1 MAAEEI
7 QSSQLEMSICAEQAT
22 SSSKITSKSTKSK
35 KQSNGLQPPNLGKAV
50 RLPVP
55 DFSDPNRP
63 KTCLEVNF
71 PIVPINALSNLE
83 GNAGK
88 PIYQMSKWWARRR
101 SSVFRSLLIAA
112 AVEAPEDPLQA
123 EKRVWEH
130 YYSNHQK
137 AGHFKHLRV
146 LDCFM
151 GGGTTLVEGARL
163 GFQMTGVDLNPVA
176 WFVVKNELACSD
188 PEQVR
193 AFFDH
198 IEREVKPLVQPFY
211 TTTCP
216 RGHKGHWVET
226 ASGQVVDVE
235 PLDLLPEQRKVYHWE
250 GPEVIYTF
258 WAKHGPCQASG
269 CGHRTPIFK
278 NPVIAE
284 KKLTA
289 YYISLTCTDCGH
301 EFNAELG
308 ETRMAPGTERVVL
321 DNEPSFTELSQ
332 PFAQLLS
339 DYSKGNPDEKYAR
352 VAKLLGIVAHEP
364 GLSCPQC
371 GAFAG
376 QKIKSILEH
385 HNRSTRVADLKKKDF
400 KVESRH
406 IYMYLLI
413 KPEWLQ
419 GNLGIQDGKVLGGY
433 AGADAESTVN
443 WYEKRLKTVELLEVR
458 GRIKLAEEEA
468 AAWDEDEE
476 SLAKTE
482 ELSGK
487 EGDAADRK
495 KYGLPREILLK
506 DGTCIQTRQGTI
518 SALSEFRCQSCGRAS
533 DIAAAERGAAHHS
546 PMAPYALQCH
556 CFQCEAEGYSYGG
569 RYFKAPDIFDLSRLV
584 QAEKEWAER
593 CHNDLEEWWP
603 KSVLPFAME
612 THLQKGNLTTRGYTH
627 WWKMFNPRQLLVH
640 TQLLRVIANVSNES
654 SWPLDVREQALG
666 AFQQYLR
673 NQNMFVFWNLQ
684 RDTPEPMFSNAN
696 YHPKQQ
702 VIENCVF
709 GKLGRGNWKASADK
723 VVEGISWLQEPWELF
738 TDGTSGITRSTKAE
752 PQDPLI
758 AGSAIYC
765 QPSTDLSALD
775 SNQFDL
781 FITDPPFGNNLFYA
795 DLADFFYVWLR
806 IPLLHWYQGLPEQ
819 AYFEPEFTP
828 KALEAIKNPAE
839 HPDDREDWEKER
851 KIRQAHLEVIQSYA
865 NDTTLKLGD
874 PNPLYRAEPAEDFYQ
889 QTLSA
894 CWAEAG
900 RLLKPSGLMA
910 FTFHHHEDQAWIN
923 VLEAL
928 FDASYVLV
936 ATYPIRSDE
945 TKGSAANAAFGSKK
959 IEYDIL
965 HVCRKQLDNP
975 QPVSWAKMRRWVKEE
990 VGRLKELLE
999 HSHGKDLPE
1008 ADLRVI
1014 MRGKALEFYSR
1025 HYGQVYTGEG
1035 QILSVREAL
1044 LGINLILDDL
1054 AEETSQVRPPEAA
1067 EPPTRLFLRIFTDRT
1082 SIPRDELHKTLRG
1095 TGISQGD
1102 LEDRG
1107 WIRAN
1112 GTTIQIV
1119 PIEDRFQFFTT
1130 PGRNRKVVKTDLDQA
1145 YFLIGAVMKGSGIK
1159 IDDELNRKTFSLKNS
1174 TDALLQWYAERG
1186 TKQVT
1191 REAAQR
1197 ALNLVSNWRTSRSK
1211 QVEALNKQLELTLWE
1226 KIELE
1231 ESVYA

>member
-1 MAAEEI
+1 MKADEI
-7 QSSQLEMSICAEQAT
+7 KPSQLEIPGCAELT
-22 SSSKITSKSTKSK
+22 SSNNKTASKSTKSK
-35 KQSNGLQPPNLGKAV
+35 KQTNNLSLPNLGKAV
-50 RLPVP
+50 SLSVP
-55 DFSDPNRP
+55 DFSNPNRP

-71 PIVPINALSNLE
+71 PIVPINGLSNLE

-112 AVEAPEDPLQA
+112 ALQAPEDPIQA
-123 EKRVWEH
+123 EKLVWEH
-130 YYSNHQK
+130 YYCNHQK
-137 AGHFKHLRV
+137 AGHFKKLRV

-226 ASGQVVDVE
+226 ASEQVVAIE
-235 PLDLLPEQRKVYHWE
+235 PLDLPPEQRQPYHWE

-289 YYISLTCTDCGH
+289 YYIPIACSCGH
-301 EFNAELG
+301 DFNAELG
-308 ETRMAPGTERVVL
+308 ETRMAPDTERVVL

-332 PFAQLLS
+332 LFAQLLK
-339 DYSKGNPDEKYAR
+339 DYSKGKADEKYGR
-352 VAKLLGIVAHEP
+352 VADLLRMVEHEP
-364 GLSCPQC
+364 GLICPQC
-371 GAFAG
+371 GVFAG
-376 QKIKSILEH
+376 QKIKSTLKTH
-385 HNRSTRVADLKKKDF
+385 QRSTRAVDLKKQDF
-400 KVESRH
+400 GIQSRH
-406 IYMYLLI
+406 TYMYLLL
-413 KPEWLQ
+413 KPEWLK
-419 GNLGIQDGKVLGGY
+419 GNAGIQDGKLLGGY
-433 AGADAESTVN
+433 AGADAESTVK
-443 WYEKRLKTVELLEVR
+443 WYEERLKTLALVEVR

-468 AAWDEDEE
+468 DVLDEE
-476 SLAKTE
+476 EESVAQTE
-482 ELSGK
+482 ELS
-487 EGDAADRK
+487 EDDSDTSDRK
-495 KYGLPREILLK
+495 QYGLPREIVLK
-506 DGTCIQTRQGTI
+506 NGTRVQTRQGTI
-518 SALSEFRCQSCGRAS
+518 SAQSEFRCQSCGRAS
-533 DIAAAERGAAHHS
+533 DITTAERGASHHS
-546 PMAPYALQCH
+546 PAVPYALQCH
-556 CFQCEAEGYSYGG
+556 CPQCEAEGYNYGG
-569 RYFKAPDIFDLSRLV
+569 RYFKAPDEYDLSRLI
-584 QAEKEWAER
+584 QAEKEWAR
-593 CHNDLEEWWP
+593 RSHSDLEEWWP

-627 WWKMFNPRQLLVH
+627 WWKMFNSRQLLVH
-640 TQLLRVIANVSNES
+640 TQLLQAIANSSDES
-654 SWPLDVREQALG
+654 WTLDIREQALG

-673 NQNMFVFWNLQ
+673 NQNMFAFWNQTADKL
-684 RDTPEPMFSNAN
+684 EPMFSNAN

-702 VIENCVF
+702 LVENCVF
-709 GKLGRGNWKASADK
+709 SGLGRGNWKSSAEK
-723 VVEGISWLQEPWELF
+723 VVDGVLWLREPWELVV
-738 TDGTSGITRSTKAE
+738 GHGASGSKSTKVE
-752 PQDPLI
+752 PQDSVVVEQTSL
-758 AGSAIYC
+758 C
-765 QPSTDLSALD
+765 QSSTDLSALND
-775 SNQFDL
+775 NEFDL
-781 FITDPPFGNNLFYA
+781 VITDPPFGNNLFYA

-806 IPLLHWYQGLPEQ
+806 IPLVKWYQGFPER

-839 HPDDREDWEKER
+839 HPDDREDWEKDR
-851 KIRQAHLEVIQSYA
+851 KIRQAHLEAIQSYA
-865 NDTTLKLGD
+865 NDSTLKPGD
-874 PNPLYRAEPAEDFYQ
+874 PNPMYRPEPAEDFYQ

-900 RLLKPSGLMA
+900 RLLKPGGLMA
-910 FTFHHHEDQAWIN
+910 FTFHHNEDEAWVN

-928 FDASYVLV
+928 FDAGYVLV

-959 IEYDIL
+959 IEYDII
-965 HVCRKQLDNP
+965 HVCRKQLDVS

-990 VGRLKELLE
+990 VEHLKELLE
-999 HSHGKDLPE
+999 HSHSKDLPE

-1035 QILSVREAL
+1035 EILSVREAL

-1067 EPPTRLFLRIFTDRT
+1067 EPATRLFLRIFTNRT
-1082 SIPRDELHKTLRG
+1082 SIPRDELHKILRG

-1102 LEDRG
+1102 LEDRR
-1107 WIRAN
+1107 WIRSV
-1112 GTTIQIV
+1112 GTTILVV
-1119 PIEDRFQFFTT
+1119 PIEERFEYFTT
-1130 PGRNRKVVKTDLDQA
+1130 PGRNRKVIKTDLDQT
-1145 YFLIGAVMKGSGIK
+1145 YFLIGAAIPGSGIK
-1159 IDDELNRKTFSLKNS
+1159 IDDELNRKTLSWKNS

-1186 TKQVT
+1186 VDQSI
-1191 REAAQR
+1191 RDAAR
-1197 ALNLVSNWRTSRSK
+1197 LALNLVSNWRTSRIK
-1211 QVEALNKQLELTLWE
+1211 QVQALNKQLELSLWE
-1226 KIELE
+1226 TMELE
-1231 ESVYA
+1231 EVAYA

>member
-1 MAAEEI
+1 MAADEI
-7 QSSQLEMSICAEQAT
+7 QSSQLEMSICVEQAN
-22 SSSKITSKSTKSK
+22 SSSKAASKSTKSK
-35 KQSNGLQPPNLGKAV
+35 KHNGFQPPNLGKAT

-63 KTCLEVNF
+63 KTCLEVDF

-123 EKRVWEH
+123 GKRVWDH

-137 AGHFKHLRV
+137 AGHFKKLRV

-198 IEREVKPLVQPFY
+198 IERDVKPLVQPFY

-226 ASGQVVDVE
+226 ASGKVVDIE
-235 PLDLLPEQRKVYHWE
+235 PLDLLPEQRKAYHWE
-250 GPEVIYTF
+250 GAEVIYTF

-289 YYISLTCTDCGH
+289 YYISLTCFDCRHG
-301 EFNAELG
+301 FNAELG
-308 ETRMAPGTERVVL
+308 ETRIAPGTERVVL

-332 PFAQLLS
+332 PFAQLLN
-339 DYSKGNPDEKYAR
+339 DYSKGNADEKYAR
-352 VAKLLGIVAHEP
+352 VAKLLGMVAHQP
-364 GLSCPQC
+364 GLVCPKC

-376 QKIKSILEH
+376 QKIKSTLEAH
-385 HNRSTRVADLKKKDF
+385 QRSNRVGDLKKKDF
-400 KVESRH
+400 GILSRYV
-406 IYMYLLI
+406 YMYLLL

-419 GNLGIQDGKVLGGY
+419 GNPGILDGKLLGGY
-433 AGADAESTVN
+433 AGADAESTVS
-443 WYEKRLKTVELLEVR
+443 WYEERLKTVGLVEVR

-468 AAWDEDEE
+468 AALDEE
-476 SLAKTE
+476 EEPAAETE
-482 ELSGK
+482 ESSEE
-487 EGDAADRK
+487 EGDATDRK
-495 KYGLPREILLK
+495 KYGLPREIVLK
-506 DGTCIQTRQGTI
+506 DKTRIQTRQGSVPRK
-518 SALSEFRCQSCGRAS
+518 SAFTCSACGRQQ
-533 DIAAAERGAAHHS
+533 DILEAVKPTGHS
-546 PMAPYALQCH
+546 APVVPYALQCH
-556 CFQCEAEGYSYGG
+556 CPHCQAEGYNYGG
-569 RYFKAPDIFDLSRLV
+569 RYFKAPDEDDLDRLAR
-584 QAEKEWAER
+584 AEREWAER
-593 CHNDLEEWWP
+593 AESDLAKWWP
-603 KSVLPFAME
+603 REQLFEAYM
-612 THLQKGNLTTRGYTH
+612 THRLNGGIPNWGYTH

-640 TQLLRVIANVSNES
+640 TQLLRAIANGLDE
-654 SWPLDVREQALG
+654 SWPLNVREQALG
-666 AFQQYLR
+666 AFQQYLQ
-673 NQNMFVFWNLQ
+673 NQNMFSHYDVT
-684 RDTPEPMFSNAN
+684 RDTSTVMFAN
-696 YHPKQQ
+696 NNFHPKTTC
-702 VIENCVF
+702 VENNLW
-709 GKLGRGNWKASADK
+709 GAIGRGNWKACCNA
-723 VVEGISWLQEPWELF
+723 VVEGLRWIKFPWERLSLESNKGSV
-738 TDGTSGITRSTKAE
+738 TVE
-752 PQDPLI
+752 PQDSLI
-758 AGSAIYC
+758 PGQMIYC
-765 QPSTDLSALD
+765 QSSTDLSALND
-775 SNQFDL
+775 NEFDL
-781 FITDPPFGNNLFYA
+781 IITDPPFGNNLFYA

-806 IPLLHWYQGLPEQ
+806 IPLRQWYQGFPEH

-828 KALEAIKNPAE
+828 KALEAIKNSAE
-839 HPDDREDWEKER
+839 HPDDREEWEKTR
-851 KIRQAHLEVIQSYA
+851 KIHQAHLELIREYA
-865 NDTTLKLGD
+865 GNSTLKPGEL
-874 PNPLYRAEPAEDFYQ
+874 NLLYRPEPAEDFYQ

-900 RLLKPSGLMA
+900 RLLKPSGIMA
-910 FTFHHHEDQAWIN
+910 FTFHHNEDEAWIN
-923 VLEAL
+923 VLKAL
-928 FDASYVLV
+928 FDAGYFLV
-936 ATYPIRSDE
+936 VTYPIRSDE
-945 TKGSAANAAFGSKK
+945 TKGEKAQFGSQK

-965 HVCRKQLDNP
+965 HVCRKLLEAP

-1008 ADLRVI
+1008 ADLRVL

-1035 QILSVREAL
+1035 EVLSVREAL

-1067 EPPTRLFLRIFTDRT
+1067 EPATRLFLRIFTDRT

-1107 WIRAN
+1107 WIRAVS
-1112 GTTIQIV
+1112 TTIHIV

-1130 PGRNRKVVKTDLDQA
+1130 PGRNRKVVRTDLDQA
-1145 YFLIGAVMKGSGIK
+1145 YFLIGAAMKGSGIK
-1159 IDDELNRKTFSLKNS
+1159 IDDELNRTTFSLKKS

-1186 TKQVT
+1186 EKQVI
-1191 REAAQR
+1191 RDAAQL

-1226 KIELE
+1226 KMELE

>member
-1 MAAEEI
+1 MSADEI
-7 QSSQLEMSICAEQAT
+7 ELSQLEMPDVLGQV
-22 SSSKITSKSTKSK
+22 SSTNKAASKSTKSK
-35 KQSNGLQPPNLGKAV
+35 KQTNGYEPPNLGKAV

-112 AVEAPEDPLQA
+112 AVQAPDDPLQA
-123 EKRVWEH
+123 EKLVWEH
-130 YYSNHQK
+130 YYCNHQK
-137 AGHFKHLRV
+137 AGHFKNLRV

-216 RGHKGHWVET
+216 RGHKGHWVDT
-226 ASGQVVDVE
+226 ATGKVVEVE
-235 PLDLLPEQRKVYHWE
+235 PLDLSPEQRQPYHWE

-289 YYISLTCTDCGH
+289 YYIPISCPGCRH
-301 EFNAELG
+301 KFNAELG

-339 DYSKGNPDEKYAR
+339 EYSKGNGNEKCAR
-352 VAKLLGIVAHEP
+352 IAKLIGMVEHEP
-364 GLSCPQC
+364 GLVCPKC
-371 GAFAG
+371 SAFAG
-376 QKIKSILEH
+376 QKIKSTLEIH
-385 HNRSTRVADLKKKDF
+385 LTRSTRVADLKKKDF
-400 KVESRH
+400 GIESRH

-413 KPEWLQ
+413 KPEWLK
-419 GNLGIQDGKVLGGY
+419 GNAGMLDDKLLGGY
-433 AGADAESTVN
+433 AGAEAQSTVR
-443 WYEKRLKTVELLEVR
+443 WYEERLKNVELVEVR

-468 AAWDEDEE
+468 AALEEEE
-476 SLAKTE
+476 SVAETE
-482 ELSGK
+482 ELLEE
-487 EGDAADRK
+487 EGDTSDRK
-495 KYGLPREILLK
+495 KYGLPREIVLK
-506 DGTCIQTRQGTI
+506 DGTRIQTRQGTV
-518 SALSEFRCQSCGRAS
+518 SAQSEFRCQACGRAW

-546 PMAPYALQCH
+546 PVTPYALQCH
-556 CFQCEAEGYSYGG
+556 CHQCEAEGYSYGG
-569 RYFKAPDIFDLSRLV
+569 RYFKAPDVFDSSRLV

-593 CHNDLEEWWP
+593 CHGDLEEWWP

-640 TQLLRVIANVSNES
+640 TQLLRAITNSSDE
-654 SWPLDVREQALG
+654 SWPLNVREQALG
-666 AFQQYLR
+666 AFQQYLQ
-673 NQNMFVFWNLQ
+673 NQNMFSHYDVT
-684 RDTPEPMFSNAN
+684 RDTSTVMFAN
-696 YHPKQQ
+696 NNFHPKITC
-702 VIENCVF
+702 VENNLW
-709 GKLGRGNWKASADK
+709 GAIGRGNWKACCRA
-723 VVEGISWLQEPWELF
+723 VVEGLLWTKNPWERL
-738 TDGTSGITRSTKAE
+738 TVEGNKGSVTAE
-752 PQDPLI
+752 LQDSLI
-758 AGSAIYC
+758 PRQMIYC
-765 QPSTDLSALD
+765 ESSTDLSALD
-775 SNQFDL
+775 NNEFDL
-781 FITDPPFGNNLFYA
+781 IITDPPFGNNLFYA

-806 IPLLHWYQGLPEQ
+806 IPLLRWYQGLPEQ

-851 KIRQAHLEVIQSYA
+851 KIRQTLLEDIQSYA
-865 NDTTLKLGD
+865 NDATLKVGD
-874 PNPLYRAEPAEDFYQ
+874 PNPLYRPEPAEDFYQ

-894 CWAEAG
+894 CWTEAG
-900 RLLKPSGLMA
+900 RLLRPGGVMA
-910 FTFHHHEDQAWIN
+910 FTFHHNEDEAWVN

-928 FDASYVLV
+928 FDAGYVLV
-936 ATYPIRSDE
+936 ATYPLRSDE

-959 IEYDIL
+959 IEYDII
-965 HVCRKQLDNP
+965 HICRKRLEDL
-975 QPVSWAKMRRWVKEE
+975 QPVSWARMRRWVKEE

-999 HSHGKDLPE
+999 HSHGKFLPE

-1035 QILSVREAL
+1035 EILSVREAL
-1044 LGINLILDDL
+1044 LGINLIIDDL
-1054 AEETSQVRPPEAA
+1054 AEETSQVRPPETA
-1067 EPPTRLFLRIFTDRT
+1067 EPATRLFLRIFTDRN

-1095 TGISQGD
+1095 TGVSQGD

-1107 WIRAN
+1107 WIRAT
-1112 GTTIQIV
+1112 GTTIHIV
-1119 PIEDRFQFFTT
+1119 PIEERFQHFTT
-1130 PGRNRKVVKTDLDQA
+1130 PGRNRKVIKTDLDQA
-1145 YFLIGAVMKGSGIK
+1145 YFLIGAAMKGSGIN
-1159 IDDELNRKTFSLKNS
+1159 IDDELNRKTFSLKKS
-1174 TDALLQWYAERG
+1174 TDALLQWYAERES
-1186 TKQVT
+1186 KQDIKD
-1191 REAAQR
+1191 AAR
-1197 ALNLVSNWRTSRSK
+1197 LSLSLVSNWRTARSK
-1211 QVEALNKQLELTLWE
+1211 QVENLNKQLELTLWE
-1226 KIELE
+1226 TIELE
-1231 ESVYA
+1231 EMIYA